1 MELLLL
7 RAIAKVMLGG
17 CGRSEAELA
26 LIGVFQEGNKVV
38 QQHLAAWA
46 DLNDKA
52 EKVAKLY

>member
-1 MELLLL
+1 
-7 RAIAKVMLGG
+7 MLGG

-26 LIGVFQEGNKVV
+26 LIGAFQEGNKVV

-52 EKVAKLY
+52 EKWRDSISQS